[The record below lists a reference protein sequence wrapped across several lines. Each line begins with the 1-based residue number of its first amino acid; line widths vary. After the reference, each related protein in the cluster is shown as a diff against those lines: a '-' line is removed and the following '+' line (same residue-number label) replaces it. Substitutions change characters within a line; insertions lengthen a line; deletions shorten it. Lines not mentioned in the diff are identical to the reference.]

1 MTVSI
6 LIIDKKGEV
15 KSLGWK
21 NYDEEKIYTKAGFK
35 NSENFELRTT
45 YKCKIEKEEYNIDV
59 YGKTVGR
66 ANTENKYEFP
76 PPIDNLLMFGSCVL
90 ISRDENRNAKDIS
103 VGEWDKIYDK
113 LYGGFEDIG
122 EEDSVEEEE
131 EEEDIPKTKSGYAKD
146 GFVVED
152 DDDYL
157 ECSSELSEEE
167 YI

>member
-6 LIIDKKGEV
+6 VIIDKKGEV
-15 KSLGWK
+15 HSLGWK
-21 NYDEEKIYTKAGFK
+21 KFDEEKIYTKAGFK
-35 NSENFELRTT
+35 NSDNFKLQTT
-45 YKCKIEKEEYNIDV
+45 YKSKIEHKDYNIDV

-90 ISRDENRNAKDIS
+90 ISRDENRNTKDLS

-122 EEDSVEEEE
+122 GEEEEEEE

-167 YI
+167 YM